1 MLSFIDILTE
11 DDLVDIMDAL
21 DNGGFTSTDWRSLG
35 LRFRIKN
42 NDLNVIEHNHS
53 KNVVR
58 CLEECLA
65 KWLKTGKATYAGLA
79 EALEKMGEKAAADH
93 IRTNNSE

>member
-21 DNGGFTSTDWRSLG
+21 EEGGFATANWRSLG

-58 CLEECLA
+58 CLHECLVQ
-65 KWLKTGKATYAGLA
+65 WLKTGEARYNGLA
-79 EALEKMGEKAAADH
+79 RALDKIGEGAAANH
-93 IRTNNSE
+93 IRTTNSE